1 MADRYWF
8 GGTNSW
14 VSQNS
19 GYWAASAPAGFVASQ
34 SGTTLTIA
42 SGGTPA
48 IGNAVIT
55 NAGAFLGTITGG
67 SGTTWT
73 LDTSATVASTQMY
86 AATIASYPT
95 AAVDSVF
102 FGYVSTGSSSLPH
115 TVTLTSSN
123 SCLDFRRDNNPVT
136 IAGTGTLTIAGS
148 LLANSSTW
156 SQNGGI
162 TFTSTSTGRT
172 IQTASTISSAIT
184 FSGAGGG
191 WSLAAALTTTGAI
204 TVTQGTFTTNN
215 YSVTATALASS
226 NANTR
231 AINLGSSTVTL
242 STGATPIN
250 FAVGTNL
257 TFNAGTSQIIC
268 SGAGLTISGG
278 GQTFYNLSITNTV
291 WVVASILGS
300 NTFNNLSVAG
310 TTSAGTSVVSIAADQ
325 AVNGTLT
332 LSAGS
337 DATTRAFVRSDVIG
351 VTRTLTVNSFAAGS
365 ADIDFRDI
373 TIAGAAAPV
382 SGTRFGNCKGN
393 SGITFPVAKTVYW
406 NLAAGGN
413 WSATGWATT
422 GGGTPAVTNFPLA
435 QDTTIFQSTGLNS
448 AATVTV
454 NVNYN
459 IGTIDMSAR
468 TTNTMTLA
476 TGTTT
481 PAIYGNW
488 INGTGVTLTGTGTLT
503 FAGRGSQTITS
514 AGKAF
519 TQPVVVNSPSGS
531 VTLQDAFTTSVSTA
545 GALQVAYGT
554 FDANGYSVTLS
565 GAASTVATSVS
576 TTRTIAIGS
585 GTWTLAGSGNVW
597 NASIPTGLTVTGTG
611 TISLTS
617 ASAKSF
623 IGGGIQTYPTINQG
637 GTGALTITGSNK
649 FANITNTAIGSVL
662 FTGGTTNE
670 FTAFN
675 LNGTSTAARLTLGS
689 TNTTQA
695 ILKKPSTWYMGA
707 GSLDNGN
714 NTGLN
719 FSVGGG
725 IDYLAVSYINGQT
738 TGAPPTYNAFGNFFM
753 LF

>member
-14 VSQNS
+14 VGQNS

-55 NAGAFLGTITGG
+55 NAGAFLGFITGG

-136 IAGTGTLTIAGS
+136 IAGTGALTIAGS

-172 IQTASTISSAIT
+172 IQTAGTISSAIT

-268 SGAGLTISGG
+268 SGAGLTISGS

-291 WVVASILGS
+291 WVVASILGA
-300 NTFNNLSVAG
+300 NTFNNLSVVG
-310 TTSAGTSVVSIAADQ
+310 TTSAGTSGVSIAADQ

-332 LSAGS
+332 LSAGA
-337 DATTRAFVRSDVIG
+337 DATTRAFVRSNAIG
-351 VTRTLTVNSFAAGS
+351 TTRTLTVNNFAAGS

-373 TIAGAAAPV
+373 TIAGAAAPI
-382 SGTRFGNCKGN
+382 SGTRFGDCKGN
-393 SGITFPVAKTVYW
+393 SGITFPEAKTVYW

-413 WSATGWATT
+413 WSATGWATN
-422 GGGTPAVTNFPLA
+422 GGGTPAVNNFPLA
-435 QDTTIFQSTGLNS
+435 QDTAVFQSTGLNS
-448 AATVTV
+448 AATITI
-454 NVNYN
+454 NANYN

-468 TTNTMTLA
+468 TANTMTLA
-476 TGTTT
+476 TGSTS
-481 PAIYGNW
+481 PVIYGNW
-488 INGTGVTLTGTGTLT
+488 INGTGTTISGTGLMT
-503 FAGRGSQTITS
+503 FAGRVSQTITS
-514 AGKAF
+514 AGKTF
-519 TQPVVVNSPSGS
+519 NSRLRVDSPSGTVS
-531 VTLQDAFTTSVSTA
+531 LADAYSNSSGAGGGVT
-545 GALQVAYGT
+545 VANGT
-554 FDANGYSVTLS
+554 FDTSGFSVALTTGFSITNGVFALPS
-565 GAASTVATSVS
+565 G
-576 TTRTIAIGS
+576 TIAVNYSAAAWSAS
-585 GTWTLAGSGNVW
+585 GG
-597 NASIPTGLTVTGTG
+597 TVTGAG

-617 ASAKSF
+617 ASAKTF
-623 IGGGIQTYPTINQG
+623 AGGGIQTYPTLNQG